1 MEMDSYVQIVQAIM
15 VILGI
20 VIPSFGIYMKKVGNV
35 AKQAT
40 NRAEEEKQLSLVVA
54 EALADGKVD
63 NDEIKLIVVHGQK
76 VGVQTKELIAQII
89 ALVEKSE
96 KEAKK

>member
-20 VIPSFGIYMKKVGNV
+20 CIPSFGIYLKKVSGV
-35 AKQAT
+35 AKQAA

-76 VGVQTKELIAQII
+76 VGIQTKELIAQII